1 MQLFLI
7 ILDSLSS
14 CLMLNSSSLWH
25 EPPFYSTFEQCLE
38 QQSLSLCLQT
48 LGIME
53 QLIYFLS
60 LLHILFPIPSAVT
73 WKLLHF

>member
-1 MQLFLI
+1 MQLLLI

-25 EPPFYSTFEQCLE
+25 EPVFCSTFEQYLK

-48 LGIME
+48 LQIME
-53 QLIYFLS
+53 QLIFFPPPNILPHPQRRNMEIVPFL
-60 LLHILFPIPSAVT
+60 A
-73 WKLLHF
+73 